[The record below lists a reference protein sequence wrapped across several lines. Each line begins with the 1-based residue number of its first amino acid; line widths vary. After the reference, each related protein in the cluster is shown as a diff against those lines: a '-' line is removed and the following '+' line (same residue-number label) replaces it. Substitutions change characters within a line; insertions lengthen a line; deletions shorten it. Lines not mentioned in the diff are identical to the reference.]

1 VAIHEFLYITHTLR
15 DALLDQAN
23 YVELLAIA
31 SSEGFRDMRYDGFK
45 KALRGVTTLEEI
57 IDATIAETE

>member
-1 VAIHEFLYITHTLR
+1 
-15 DALLDQAN
+15 
-23 YVELLAIA
+23 VELLAIA